1 MALIGPGGRPVTAA
15 KPAAAGPAS
24 PHIKDSGLATFAA
37 DVLEASREVPVIVDF
52 WAPWCGPC
60 KQLGPVLERIVAAA
74 NGAVKLVKVNID
86 ENQEIARQ
94 LRIQSI
100 PAVIAFKNG
109 QPVDGFMGAI
119 PESQVRDFVTA
130 LAGEGHGGHDHAEEM
145 LAVADEAFAA
155 GDVGQ
160 AAQAYAHVLQ
170 DEPGHPKAV
179 AGLARCYLK
188 SGDLERAKQTLQLVR
203 PDGAGDEA
211 VRAVEAE
218 LKLREQSAGQA
229 DKMSELLAILQAEP
243 NNHQARFDLAL
254 ALDAKGDRE
263 AAMDTLLDIVRRDRK
278 WNEDAARK
286 HLMTL
291 FEAMG
296 PTDPRTIEARRKLSS
311 ILFSCG
317 CHGRALSY
325 DRRPAPHAGR
335 VSADRRAA
343 PAARASAAQCL
354 RAALSGAGRV
364 GAVGQPADRN
374 DPADR
379 ARGQGAQAGA
389 DRDRLRRAHHRLSR
403 DRGRAL
409 SHHADR
415 HLPLPRRRG
424 AGYGGIVPCRAAG
437 LRTLRGRSRRARRIR
452 FSARAAARGAQ
463 RISRAPGAQGR
474 LEERDECAG
483 GDAGQRARHA
493 LPVRTEREA
502 GPARGARMARPR
514 AHASGAAR
522 NGRHQF
528 RLEHG
533 QLRRWTPIPSC
544 WRSWSAP

>member
-1 MALIGPGGRPVTAA
+1 MALIGPGGRPVTTA

-37 DVLEASREVPVIVDF
+37 DVLDASREVPVIVDF

-60 KQLGPVLERIVAAA
+60 QQLGPVLERIVAAA

-109 QPVDGFMGAI
+109 QPVDGFMGAV
-119 PESQVRDFVTA
+119 PESQVRDFVAA
-130 LAGEGHGGHDHAEEM
+130 LSGGGHGGHDHAEEI
-145 LAVADEAFAA
+145 LAVAEEAFAA

-218 LKLREQSAGQA
+218 LKLREQAAEAAGGLDTA
-229 DKMSELLAILQAEP
+229 KAKIDANPSD
-243 NNHQARFDLAL
+243 HRARFDYAL
-254 ALDAKGDRE
+254 ALDGAGDRDG
-263 AAMDTLLDIVRRDRK
+263 AIAQLLDIVRRDRK

-286 HLMTL
+286 HLVTL

-311 ILFSCG
+311 ILFS
-317 CHGRALSY
+317 
-325 DRRPAPHAGR
+325 
-335 VSADRRAA
+335 
-343 PAARASAAQCL
+343 
-354 RAALSGAGRV
+354 
-364 GAVGQPADRN
+364 
-374 DPADR
+374 
-379 ARGQGAQAGA
+379 
-389 DRDRLRRAHHRLSR
+389 
-403 DRGRAL
+403 
-409 SHHADR
+409 
-415 HLPLPRRRG
+415 
-424 AGYGGIVPCRAAG
+424 
-437 LRTLRGRSRRARRIR
+437 
-452 FSARAAARGAQ
+452 
-463 RISRAPGAQGR
+463 
-474 LEERDECAG
+474 
-483 GDAGQRARHA
+483 
-493 LPVRTEREA
+493 
-502 GPARGARMARPR
+502 
-514 AHASGAAR
+514 
-522 NGRHQF
+522 
-528 RLEHG
+528 
-533 QLRRWTPIPSC
+533 
-544 WRSWSAP
+544 